1 MARERINSFIDRR
14 YDEIRASLV
23 PINDRYS
30 VGGSL
35 KVKPTLIRSVGRVV
49 VDSGCVLARDIELGV
64 LCTIDLI
71 VNRGERVS
79 ASLNSLFEEE
89 NRPMREWL
97 EEREHNEM
105 V

>member
-1 MARERINSFIDRR
+1 MNTDRINNFIDRR

-23 PINDRYS
+23 PINDRYP

-35 KVKPTLIRSVGRVV
+35 KVEPTLIRSVGRVA
-49 VDSGCVLARDIELGV
+49 VDSGCLLARDIESAA

-71 VNRGERVS
+71 VNRGERAS
-79 ASLNSLFEEE
+79 ASRDSLFEE
-89 NRPMREWL
+89 NQRPMREWL
-97 EEREHNEM
+97 EEREHNET